1 MKGQTNPQPKKE
13 RGGKSKWRVCVYC
26 WGRQSSAI
34 LSHLSKLTW
43 GEANKNAKKTET
55 KNTKKH
61 HTNTRKSQT
70 NKKGGK
76 PTKPNRTEG
85 SEAGRTRKKRG
96 AGGRRQA
103 EASRKGKRGPPGRQQ
118 GQEGENRTAK
128 EAGACSVSG
137 VLRGF
142 WITQGRIPQHPS
154 QHPWCLVHPM
164 KDLRMSPAPSGP
176 ARLLAR
182 GCSWSSWACSRWA
195 RSRWASK

>member
-1 MKGQTNPQPKKE
+1 MRRSQQERKEDRDKKHKEAPHKHKKKPNQQE
-13 RGGKSKWRVCVYC
+13 R
-26 WGRQSSAI
+26 
-34 LSHLSKLTW
+34 
-43 GEANKNAKKTET
+43 GEANKT
-55 KNTKKH
+55 KQDRRQRGRAEQG
-61 HTNTRKSQT
+61 RK
-70 NKKGGK
+70 
-76 PTKPNRTEG
+76 
-85 SEAGRTRKKRG
+85 G
-96 AGGRRQA
+96 ARGGRRQA

-142 WITQGRIPQHPS
+142 WITQGRIPQHLS

-182 GCSWSSWACSRWA
+182 GCSWSS
-195 RSRWASK
+195 